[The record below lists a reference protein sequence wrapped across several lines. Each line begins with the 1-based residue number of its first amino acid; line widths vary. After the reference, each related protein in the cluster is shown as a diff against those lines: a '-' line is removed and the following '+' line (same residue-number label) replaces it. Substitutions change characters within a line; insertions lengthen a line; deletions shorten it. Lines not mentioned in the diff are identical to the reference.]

1 MAKHAAKQ
9 GTKHSPKPRRD
20 NQRRRTRKD
29 LLAAAAKLMKSGRTP
44 DMDEVAIEAMVS
56 RATAYRYFPTI
67 EALLFE
73 AMVDEAVPDGAALFE
88 GDRTTDVV
96 ARVDRAEAA
105 LHEVCY
111 RYEEPLRAMLAAS
124 LERGRLDGRSESAEV
139 PVRQNRR
146 AGLIAAALEPAKA
159 SMSEARYM
167 RLCAALAL
175 VFGTE
180 TMIVFQDVL
189 RMEAKE
195 ARRVKRWM
203 IETLV
208 REAMSK

>member
-1 MAKHAAKQ
+1 MAKHVAHN
-9 GTKHSPKPRRD
+9 GTKHAPKPGRD

-44 DMDEVAIEAMVS
+44 DMDEVAAEAMVS

-73 AMVDEAVPDGAALFE
+73 AMVDEAVPDGAALFAE
-88 GDRTTDVV
+88 DRSTDVV
-96 ARVDRAEAA
+96 SRVDRAEAA

-111 RYEEPLRAMLAAS
+111 RYEGPLRAMLAAS
-124 LERGRLDGRSESAEV
+124 LERGSLEGRHEATEV

-146 AGLIAAALEPAKA
+146 SALIAAALEPAKA
-159 SMSEARYM
+159 AMSEARYT

-180 TMIVFQDVL
+180 SMIVFQDVL

-203 IETLV
+203 IESLV
-208 REAMSK
+208 HAAMSR